1 MTDAVKV
8 GFVPFSTAPKGVLVV
23 FTDESMKFGPASRKL
38 LAGAEETIKRAA
50 AASDFKGKSGSA
62 LDILAPQGLKAA
74 RLIVS
79 GTGKAGSVKEEDF
92 IKLGGAVTGKL

>member
-38 LAGAEETIKRAA
+38 LAGAENSIKRAA
-50 AASDFKGKSGSA
+50 LQPSSRA
-62 LDILAPQGLKAA
+62 KAA
-74 RLIVS
+74 RRLIFS
-79 GTGKAGSVKEEDF
+79 RLRA
-92 IKLGGAVTGKL
+92 

>member
-1 MTDAVKV
+1 MNAPAAASSRTFKFGGFPMTDAVKV

-50 AASDFKGKSGSA
+50 AASDGC
-62 LDILAPQGLKAA
+62 A
-74 RLIVS
+74 RTQSPDLWV
-79 GTGKAGSVKEEDF
+79 V
-92 IKLGGAVTGKL
+92 